1 MEEHHYQAILN
12 NIFRNLHQKPIK
24 KLNEL
29 SNPLKLISICY
40 EMNEKS
46 FVFINDYIT
55 HNYNNDKKR
64 DIDDILKKLIDDLK
78 SKIYKSNIEEKSKIN
93 LDSLIKNE
101 LESLIHLSQI
111 LIVYAL
117 TFSKNK
123 FIYLETVQ
131 TCFNKILRKNIYK
144 IINFYTNPHIK
155 RLILESYDEDDL
167 DEDIDDNED
176 NEEKDLKDYLNE
188 IIKEDIIRE
197 NKLRNPENKL
207 KSNPYGFSRKI
218 MRINDN
224 YNKTVNLIQQKLD
237 SFSFNGGKNI
247 NLSNSNNKVYVKKK
261 ITFKST
267 KEKNEM
273 IKKLQNEFST
283 IKNKF
288 EQCKT
293 NKEKQIKDLNERI
306 RFLNEKVKVLEQR
319 KNIFKEY
326 MKLKEKGKKYDEL
339 YDKYNKIKNY
349 TMEKWNLTEQEYL
362 QIISKKDDDI
372 QQLKKALAE
381 KENLNEESDDESFRN
396 FNNNFC
402 DHIITTPLK
411 KKIKREFTFS
421 E

>member
-12 NIFRNLHQKPIK
+12 NIFRCLHPKPIK

-64 DIDDILKKLIDDLK
+64 DIDDILKKLISDLK
-78 SKIYKSNIEEKSKIN
+78 SKIYRSNIEEKSKIN
-93 LDSLIKNE
+93 LDLLIKNE

-117 TFSKNK
+117 IFSKNK
-123 FIYLETVQ
+123 FIYLDTVQ

-144 IINFYTNPHIK
+144 IINYYTNPVIK
-155 RLILESYDEDDL
+155 KLNLENYDEDDL
-167 DEDIDDNED
+167 DEDDDNNED
-176 NEEKDLKDYLNE
+176 NEEKDLKGYLNE
-188 IIKEDIIRE
+188 IIREDIIRE
-197 NKLRNPENKL
+197 NKLKNHENKL
-207 KSNPYGFSRKI
+207 KSNPYNFSRKI
-218 MRINDN
+218 MKMNDN
-224 YNKTVNLIQQKLD
+224 YNKTVYLIQQKLD
-237 SFSFNGGKNI
+237 SFSFNGSKNI
-247 NLSNSNNKVYVKKK
+247 NINNSNNKVYVKKK

-267 KEKNEM
+267 KEKKEL
-273 IKKLQNEFST
+273 IKKLKNEFSI
-283 IKNKF
+283 IKNNF

-306 RFLNEKVKVLEQR
+306 IFLKEKVKILEQR
-319 KNIFKEY
+319 KNIYKEY
-326 MKLKEKGKKYDEL
+326 NKLKEKGKKYDEL
-339 YDKYNKIKNY
+339 YDKYNKIKKY

-372 QQLKKALAE
+372 QQLKKALAQN
-381 KENLNEESDDESFRN
+381 ENINEESDDESFRN

-402 DHIITTPLK
+402 DHIIATPLK
-411 KKIKREFTFS
+411 MKIKREFTFS